1 MSEPRPA
8 PRQPAA
14 AGAGGPAPQPG
25 APPMAAGGLDGRER
39 SPRRVARE
47 QRIFEKGMFK
57 GALQVLNR
65 IIHAAQEMTRETD
78 VVAAS
83 KSVSDEVSTSAERDL
98 AINKA
103 LAQVMACA
111 WRAVD
116 ELKP

>member
-1 MSEPRPA
+1 MSEPLPA
-8 PRQPAA
+8 PHQPAA
-14 AGAGGPAPQPG
+14 AGADGPAPQPST
-25 APPMAAGGLDGRER
+25 PPMAARGLDGRER

-47 QRIFEKGMFK
+47 QRIFENGMLK
-57 GALQVLNR
+57 GALLVLNR
-65 IIHAAQEMTRETD
+65 INHEAQEMTRGTD
-78 VVAAS
+78 ITLAS
-83 KSVSDEVSTSAERDL
+83 MSVSDEVSTSAERDL